1 MYKFFLL
8 LSALL
13 GASLNLPAQTP
24 PVAMPVLSAL
34 PVLPALPV
42 LSTDDASQIARQLVK
57 TIAPRPG
64 EHAIIAYDP
73 SCFPEIT
80 LAVQSEFLRAGV
92 YPVVLLNFDPPEIV
106 DKAPSSLA
114 EIKKQEEEFF
124 ALLRPAFA
132 QAQIFLW
139 MPARSLYDDH
149 RWERLIEASPV
160 RAIHFH
166 WFLPLERGD
175 AHEIRKLSAMYQRAV
190 VDTDYPSLS
199 RFQSRLIAGLRGQTI
214 RITTPDGTDL
224 RLRVPADAWFHKND
238 GDMSSARAR
247 DARSVRDREM
257 ELPAGALRFIPDP
270 AFAEG
275 RIALPRLPLKDGVA
289 EDVVLEY
296 QNGRIV
302 RMSAKKNEEGLRR
315 YFQEIGGDIDR
326 VGEIVV
332 GTNPLL
338 AERLPSGFAPYYG
351 YGSGYLRI
359 SLGDDWESGGTL
371 RSPASN
377 PVWLIFDRASL
388 QAGERR
394 LIVDGQFMEK

>member
-8 LSALL
+8 LSVLL
-13 GASLNLPAQTP
+13 GASFNLVAQTP
-24 PVAMPVLSAL
+24 PAALPGLSA
-34 PVLPALPV
+34 
-42 LSTDDASQIARQLVK
+42 DDASQIARQLVK

-73 SCFPEIT
+73 SYYPEIT

-92 YPVVLLNFDPPEIV
+92 YPVVLLNFDSPDIV
-106 DKAPSSLA
+106 AKAPSNLA

-124 ALLRPAFA
+124 ALLRPTFA

-175 AHEIRKLSAMYQRAV
+175 AQEISKLTAMYQRAV
-190 VDTDYPSLS
+190 VSTDYASLS
-199 RFQSRLIAGLRGQTI
+199 KFQSQLIAELRGTTI

-238 GDMSSARAR
+238 GDMSPQRAR
-247 DARSVRDREM
+247 EARSLRDREM
-257 ELPAGALRFIPDP
+257 EQPVGALRFIPDP
-270 AFAEG
+270 NYAEG
-275 RIALPRLPLKDGVA
+275 RIALPHLPLVEGVA
-289 EDVVLEY
+289 EGVVLEY
-296 QNGRIV
+296 EHGRIV
-302 RMSAKKNEEGLRR
+302 RMSAKKNEEGLHR
-315 YFQEIGGDIDR
+315 YFKDIGGDIDR

-388 QAGERR
+388 QAGEHR
-394 LIVDGQFMEK
+394 LIVDGQFIEK